1 MVRRRKN
8 RLTTDAVREVRNTF
22 SRFLSILVLSA
33 LAVAFLAG
41 LRATAPDMEFTADNY
56 YDRTCLMDGYVL
68 ATLGITDE
76 DLKALEEQD
85 DIATVEGIWNLDAIC
100 GDTIVTVRSLPQ
112 KLNFLY
118 VTDGRLPEA
127 PDECITESLLL
138 VQLGLGIGDK
148 IQLVLDEDNE
158 GDLTRLEYT
167 VVGVAESPLYV
178 GTDRGTSSLGGGS
191 IDGFLYVP
199 PENFDMDV
207 YTSAYF
213 TFHGMAEMDSYSD
226 EYEDKLDD
234 LIDSLENLADVRA
247 QLRTDSVKGD
257 AQKELDDARAEFED
271 KKADAEKELADAW
284 QELLDARQELDDGW
298 KDYEEGQETYRTEIA
313 DAEQELAD
321 AYQELLDAEQELA
334 DGKQEYADG
343 LVEYEENEKKY
354 EDGLQD
360 YLQGEQDY
368 ADALA
373 TWQDGKAEYDDG
385 YQKYLDGEQEYQDG
399 LKKLQDAEV
408 EYADGLAEFEQGEK
422 DLADGQ
428 TELEDGEK
436 EYADGLEQFQQGE
449 KDLADGQ
456 KELEDGEKEYAD
468 GLEQFQEGEKTYLD
482 GKAKLDD
489 AEKEYA
495 DGLAEFQ
502 EGEQAYLDGKA
513 KLQESEQ
520 QYQDGLAQYQA
531 GEQEYLEGKA
541 QLDAA
546 ETQYAAG
553 LAELQAGEQAYNAG
567 KAELEAGEAQYQA
580 GVTELQTQLGGASSY
595 DEAHTQVSQALSV
608 YTTMRDTYL
617 KQATDQMGITV
628 SESLIEMAYNIL
640 EANDTSNPLYSKIK
654 PRETEI
660 RQLYALCQGV
670 HQLED
675 GLKELESNEQT
686 IRTAEQTLATSRA
699 TLDAG
704 WEQLHAQE
712 PALEEG
718 RATLAASRS
727 QLDAGWAEVN
737 AGKAQLDASW
747 ETLAAARQQLDDG
760 WAELESQTP
769 ALEEARATLA
779 DARKELDDGWAELNE
794 GKAELEENRGTLEDA
809 RKELD
814 DGWAELEDGKAELEE
829 NRGTL
834 EDARKELDDGWAEL
848 EDGKAELEENRGT
861 LEDAKKELDDGWE
874 ELRDA
879 RITLDDSKAEL
890 ADAKQELDDGWAEL
904 MDARQELDDARQELE
919 DGKKELADGKQKLE
933 DARIEIEDGERELAD
948 GWKEYEDGQ
957 QELADAKV
965 DGQKELDDALVELQ
979 DGEKEY
985 ADGLVEYED
994 GKAEA
999 DEEIADAQQKLDD
1012 AQAELDKVDDCEWY
1026 VLGRNTNVGF
1036 VSYSQDAE
1044 RVGNLASIF
1053 PIIFFLVAALACL
1066 TTMTRMV
1073 EDQRTQIG
1081 SLKALGF
1088 SRLAIAKKYIGYA
1101 FFASFFGG
1109 LLGLLI
1115 GGTLFPWV
1123 IANAFNIM
1131 YDIPAL
1137 EFKPQVLMFA
1147 LAVLAAVL
1155 CTTGAGLWACLST
1168 LVDTPAN
1175 LMRPRAPKPGKRVLL
1190 ERITPIWSRL
1200 SFTWKVTMRNL
1211 FRYKRRFWMTVA
1223 GIGGCTALIV
1233 TGFGLHD
1240 SIFSILDRQFDEISL
1255 YDATIG
1261 VDPEAEP
1268 EDLRIVEAY
1277 LDAEPGVARWLDT
1290 SSTTVDTSTEGL
1302 AYSVSLYAID
1312 DMDAFTQFINLRH
1325 RLDSNPVTLPEDGV
1339 IITEKLS
1346 ELLEVQVGDTITI
1359 TKDDARYEAAV
1370 RDIVENYVRH
1380 NVYLSSDLYEQIF
1393 REAPEYNTI
1402 FLEYK
1407 DASDQESSRVSND
1420 LMAMDAVTA
1429 YSYIATIRD
1438 TFTNSMEAI
1447 DYAVVIII
1455 LAAAALAFVVLYN
1468 LTNINITERTRELA
1482 TLKVLGFTDRETTAY
1497 VYRENIFL
1505 TLFGILMGLVMGR
1518 LLHSWMVLTVEV
1530 DLVMFGRTAPPY
1542 AYVLAAAL
1550 TVVFSIIVNIVAH
1563 FKLKKV
1569 DMVES
1574 LKTVE

>member
-1 MVRRRKN
+1 MVKRRKN

-41 LRATAPDMEFTADNY
+41 LRATAPDMEYTADNY

-76 DLKALEEQD
+76 DLHALEEQD
-85 DIATVEGIWNLDAIC
+85 DIATVEGIWNIDAIC

-112 KLNFLY
+112 KLNFLD
-118 VTDGRLPEA
+118 VTEGRLPEA
-127 PDECITESLLL
+127 PDECITESLML
-138 VQLGLGIGDK
+138 VQLGIGIGDK
-148 IQLVLDEDNE
+148 ISLVLDEDNE

-178 GTDRGTSSLGGGS
+178 HTDRGTSSLGGGS
-191 IDGFLYVP
+191 IDGFVYIP
-199 PENFDMDV
+199 PENFDMEV

-213 TFHGMAEMDSYSD
+213 TFHGLAEMDSYSD
-226 EYEDKLDD
+226 AYDDKLDD
-234 LIDSLENLADVRA
+234 LIDSLEDLADVRA
-247 QLRTDSVKGD
+247 ELRTTSVKGD
-257 AQKELDDARAEFED
+257 AQKELDDARQEFEE

-313 DAEQELAD
+313 DAEKELAD
-321 AYQELLDAEQELA
+321 AYQELLDGEQELA

-343 LVEYEENEKKY
+343 LVEYEENKKKY
-354 EDGLQD
+354 EDGLKD
-360 YLQGEQDY
+360 YLDGEQEY

-373 TWQDGKAEYDDG
+373 KWEDGKAEYDDG
-385 YQKYLDGEQEYQDG
+385 YQQYLDGEQEYQDG

-408 EYADGLAEFEQGEK
+408 EYADGLAEFQQGEQ
-422 DLADGQ
+422 DLTDGQ
-428 TELEDGEK
+428 KELEDGEK

-449 KDLADGQ
+449 KD
-456 KELEDGEKEYAD
+456 YA
-468 GLEQFQEGEKTYLD
+468 D

-502 EGEQAYLDGKA
+502 EGEKAYQDALSL
-513 KLQESEQ
+513 LQDSERE
-520 QYQDGLAQYQA
+520 YQDGLAQFQA
-531 GEQEYLEGKA
+531 GEQAYLEGKA
-541 QLDAA
+541 QLDAG
-546 ETQYAAG
+546 EEEYAAG
-553 LAELQAGEQAYNAG
+553 LAQLQEGEKAYNEG
-567 KAELEAGEAQYQA
+567 KAQLEAGEAAYEA
-580 GVTELQTQLGGASSY
+580 GLTDLQTQLGGFSSY
-595 DEAHTQVSQALSV
+595 DEAHDTLQKGIDAYSLGCDAAILQASSAMGSEMTEADIREM
-608 YTTMRDTYL
+608 YGQYL
-617 KQATDQMGITV
+617 QAAAAGVLDDPANAKLKAAGPLLGPAVAAFDGKNALEGSLTELEKNEKAIRAGEKELAANRQLLDEKWTELHA
-628 SESLIEMAYNIL
+628 SEPEL
-640 EANDTSNPLYSKIK
+640 EA
-654 PRETEI
+654 
-660 RQLYALCQGV
+660 
-670 HQLED
+670 
-675 GLKELESNEQT
+675 
-686 IRTAEQTLATSRA
+686 
-699 TLDAG
+699 
-704 WEQLHAQE
+704 
-712 PALEEG
+712 G
-718 RATLAASRS
+718 RAQLAASRA

-737 AGKAQLDASW
+737 AGKAELDANRSTLEDARRQLD
-747 ETLAAARQQLDDG
+747 E
-760 WAELESQTP
+760 
-769 ALEEARATLA
+769 
-779 DARKELDDGWAELNE
+779 GWAELNAQTPEMDE
-794 GKAELEENRGTLEDA
+794 GRATLEDA

-814 DGWAELEDGKAELEE
+814 DGWAELEDGKAELDE

-834 EDARKELDDGWAEL
+834 QDARKELDDGWAEL

-879 RITLDDSKAEL
+879 RITLDDSKKEL
-890 ADAKQELDDGWAEL
+890 EDAKKELDDGWAEL

-919 DGKKELADGKQKLE
+919 DGKKELDDGYQKLE

-957 QELADAKV
+957 KELADAKV

-999 DEEIADAQQKLDD
+999 DEEIADAQTKLDD
-1012 AQAELDKVDDCEWY
+1012 AQEELDKVDDCEWY

-1088 SRLAIAKKYIGYA
+1088 SRWAIAKKYIGYA

-1131 YDIPAL
+1131 YDIPNL

-1255 YDATIG
+1255 YDATVG
-1261 VDPEAEP
+1261 LDPEAEP
-1268 EDLRIVEAY
+1268 EDLQTVEDY
-1277 LDAEPGVARWLDT
+1277 LTADPDVARWMDT
-1290 SSTTVDTSTEGL
+1290 SEVTVDTSTTGL
-1302 AYSVSLYAID
+1302 AYSVTLFAVE
-1312 DMDAFTQFINLRH
+1312 DMDEFTQFIDLRH
-1325 RLDSNPVTLPEDGV
+1325 RGDSEPVVLPEDGV

-1346 ELLEVQVGDTITI
+1346 ELLEVQVGDNITI
-1359 TKDDARYEAAV
+1359 TKDDERVEAPV

-1380 NVYLSSDLYEQIF
+1380 NVYLSEGMYEQLF
-1393 REAPEYNTI
+1393 QEAPEINSI
-1402 FLEYK
+1402 LMEYK
-1407 DASDQESSRVSND
+1407 NATDEESSRVSND

-1542 AYVLAAAL
+1542 AYVLAAGL
-1550 TVVFSIIVNIVAH
+1550 TVVFSIIVNIAAH
-1563 FKLKKV
+1563 YKLKKV